1 MSRTTSQ
8 AVLDLIELEDGVSVT
23 QFIDSATML
32 VTEKCDT
39 VSNSYSVERL
49 EMIERYLAAHFAAVK
64 YPRTTS
70 ESAAGTSES
79 YQTSVGKG
87 FELSPFGQHAMLLD
101 TGGGLAKLNKNTQ
114 DGVRSVA
121 SLMWMGIE

>member
-1 MSRTTSQ
+1 MRTTST
-8 AVLDLIELEDGVSVT
+8 AVLNLIELDEGVTVT
-23 QFIDSATML
+23 QFIESANML

-39 VSNSYSVERL
+39 VANSYSVERL

-79 YQTSVGKG
+79 YQTSVGM
-87 FELSPFGQHAMLLD
+87 FLELSTFGQHAMILD
-101 TGGGLAKLNKNTQ
+101 TGGGLARLNKNIK
-114 DGVRSVA
+114 DGIRSVA
-121 SLMWMGIE
+121 SLMWMGTL